1 MAKNIIKLNRGDSYE
16 FKVSIP
22 VLDEEGNIINYLLT
36 GSDVV
41 YFALLYPHQRFEDAI
56 LIKGYDHTDHI
67 IEEGGK
73 NTGEILIKIE
83 PRDTKRLAPG
93 IYYYTVK
100 LQRGGTPGVL
110 DDCDN
115 AEEVRTIIERTKFII
130 ND

>member
-1 MAKNIIKLNRGDSYE
+1 MAKNIVKLNRGDSYE
-16 FKVSIP
+16 FTVSIP
-22 VLDEEGNIINYLLT
+22 DKNDCTKNYILT

-67 IEEGGK
+67 IENDK

-83 PRDTKRLAPG
+83 PEDTRRLAPG

-100 LQRGGTPGVL
+100 LQKGGSLINTK
-110 DDCDN
+110 DCD
-115 AEEVRTIIERTKFII
+115 EPDEVRTIIERTKFII